1 MQVSIINALKSS
13 SRIEAVFSFVETT
26 ATPDHLPL
34 CSYLTIT
41 CRSMGAVCAWPAV
54 HSLTYSCQEPQGR
67 SWFYY
72 STVHRSRWGSG
83 RLRKLFRVVTE
94 RGILSLSLELK
105 LCLLHFITKVP
116 PNTPTPILLTP
127 AKSPWTCFSHD
138 RYNNNSRIQGL
149 FFGKIKKKAHI
160 LQKYF
165 KWPWI
170 CKPHRPRGVMLR
182 PGALSN
188 LTAPGEA
195 LWSCPP
201 HPALPWGFW
210 NSSSG
215 FPHLSPSLPE
225 LHHLSP
231 HPKPALVSFASVS
244 SLCRHPSESQ
254 REGSVKVGDGQG
266 GGLGGPAL

>member
-26 ATPDHLPL
+26 AAPDHLPL

-41 CRSMGAVCAWPAV
+41 CRSMVAVCAWPAV

-67 SWFYY
+67 SCFYS
-72 STVHRSRWGSG
+72 STVHRSKWGSG
-83 RLRKLFRVVTE
+83 RLRKLFRLVTE
-94 RGILSLSLELK
+94 RGILSLTLELK

-116 PNTPTPILLTP
+116 PNTPTPTLLTP

-170 CKPHRPRGVMLR
+170 CKPHRPRGVMLW

-188 LTAPGEA
+188 ITSPGEA
-195 LWSCPP
+195 LWILSSTPC
-201 HPALPWGFW
+201 PALGV
-210 NSSSG
+210 
-215 FPHLSPSLPE
+215 L
-225 LHHLSP
+225 
-231 HPKPALVSFASVS
+231 K
-244 SLCRHPSESQ
+244 
-254 REGSVKVGDGQG
+254 
-266 GGLGGPAL
+266 